1 MLLRR
6 SLLAAGLT
14 TAFMV
19 PVGLAAA
26 GAGPTTES
34 GDGQGHGHGPVEHL
48 FTGTEGFVEVEG
60 ARIFYQVQGEGQP
73 LLLIHGYP
81 LSGDLFAENREA
93 LVQAGYQVITLDL
106 RGYGRSEALG
116 EQPEGTIE
124 SYADDVLA
132 VMDELG
138 VESAVIGGM
147 SMGGPIVFSMYE
159 EAPERFDGMILIDT
173 TAAPAPPPE
182 VGVWRGIIEVVRQ
195 DGTAAAPPLVI
206 DEMLTGEARLEQPEL
221 ADYLIGIMNEA
232 SEQAFIAG
240 AEALATRP
248 DFQPL
253 LPEID
258 VPALVIVGI
267 QDTIYPIDLAQAMA
281 EAIPGADLEII
292 DDGSHA
298 TILEEA
304 REANEEILDWA
315 EDQPFSPEQSAA
327 N

>member
-6 SLLAAGLT
+6 SLFAVGLT
-14 TAFMV
+14 TALAA
-19 PVGLAAA
+19 PLGIAAA
-26 GAGPTTES
+26 GDEPAAR
-34 GDGQGHGHGPVEHL
+34 DAQGPVVDA
-48 FTGTEGFVEVEG
+48 FTGEEGFVEIEG
-60 ARIFYQVQGEGQP
+60 ARIFYQVLGEGQP
-73 LLLIHGYP
+73 ILLIHGYP

-93 LVQAGYQVITLDL
+93 LAEAGYQVITVDL

-116 EQPEGTIE
+116 EQPEGSVG

-173 TAAPAPPPE
+173 IAAPAPPPE
-182 VGVWRGIIEVVRQ
+182 AGTWRGLIEVVRQ
-195 DGTAAAPPLVI
+195 EGTMAVPPLVI
-206 DEMLTGEARLEQPEL
+206 DEMLTGEARLEHPEL
-221 ADYLIGIMNEA
+221 ADYLIEIMNEA

-248 DFQPL
+248 DFRPL

-258 VPALVIVGI
+258 VPTLVMVGI
-267 QDTIYPIDLAQAMA
+267 QDTIYPVDFAQAMA

-298 TILEEA
+298 QILEEA

-315 EDQPFSPEQSAA
+315 EDQPFSPEKSAA